1 MAVNGGNG
9 DEMNVHSAI
18 EPGDGVHVTGTLVW
32 YYYICQRQVW
42 LMARQITP
50 DEDHP
55 SLELGRFIH
64 DHSYEREKKELTVGH
79 LKVDVVKHEHGQL
92 VVGETKK
99 SSRYRKSARMQLL
112 FYLDELRM
120 RGVNAR
126 GELCFP
132 QEKRKERVELTDADI
147 KELDSTRRE
156 ILRIVYL
163 AEPPAPKR
171 IDLCRGCGY
180 REFCWC

>member
-1 MAVNGGNG
+1 MAVNGK
-9 DEMNVHSAI
+9 S
-18 EPGDGVHVTGTLVW
+18 DGETNESSITKFAEDVHVTGTLVW

-42 LMARQITP
+42 LMARQMTP

-55 SLELGRFIH
+55 SIEMGRFIH
-64 DHSYEREKKELTVGH
+64 EYSYERERKELTLGH
-79 LKVDVVKHEHGQL
+79 LKIDLIRHERGQL

-112 FYLDELRM
+112 FYLDELRL

-126 GELCFP
+126 GELRFP
-132 QEKRKERVELTDADI
+132 QEKRKEQVELTDGDV
-147 KELDSTRRE
+147 KELDRTRRD
-156 ILRIVYL
+156 ILRIVHL
-163 AEPPAPKR
+163 ADPPLPKR
-171 IDLCRGCGY
+171 IDLCRSCGY

>member
-120 RGVNAR
+120 RGGKCPR
-126 GELCFP
+126 RTMLPTGE
-132 QEKRKERVELTDADI
+132 KEGTGGVD
-147 KELDSTRRE
+147 RR
-156 ILRIVYL
+156 
-163 AEPPAPKR
+163 
-171 IDLCRGCGY
+171 
-180 REFCWC
+180 